1 MQYSDI
7 HKAVFLER
15 PNRFIAHCTV
25 DGMLETVHV
34 KNTGRCRELLVPG
47 ATVYLEKSSNP
58 NRKTAYDLVTV
69 ETPFGLVNMDAAAP
83 NQVAGELL
91 RAGAI
96 LSSPTLVQPEVRFG
110 ASRLDFYAEND
121 RQRLFVEVK
130 GVTLRQGEW
139 AVFPDA
145 PTVRGAKHMGELVQ
159 AVAQGYRAIAL
170 LIVQMGGCTAF
181 RPNRET
187 DPAFCRAL
195 RDARAAGVEVRAVD
209 CRVTPDTVT
218 ANRELPVDLDGIK
231 SVDKTPVAY

>member
-91 RAGAI
+91 RTGAI

-145 PTVRGAKHMGELVQ
+145 PTVRGAKHMGEVVQ
-159 AVAQGYRAIAL
+159 AVAQGCRAMAL

-209 CRVTPDTVT
+209 CRVTPNTVT
-218 ANRELPVDLDGIK
+218 ANRELPVDLDGHK
-231 SVDKTPVAY
+231 NC

>member
-91 RAGAI
+91 RTGAI

-121 RQRLFVEVK
+121 RQQLFVEVK

-159 AVAQGYRAIAL
+159 AVAQGCRAMAL

-209 CRVTPDTVT
+209 CRVTPNTVT
-218 ANRELPVDLDGIK
+218 ANRELPVDLDGHK
-231 SVDKTPVAY
+231 NC

>member
-96 LSSPTLVQPEVRFG
+96 LSSPTLVRPEVRFG

-121 RQRLFVEVK
+121 QQRLFVEVK
-130 GVTLRQGEW
+130 GVTLRQGAW

-145 PTVRGAKHMGELVQ
+145 PTVRGTKHMGELVQ
-159 AVAQGYRAIAL
+159 AVAQGYRAMAL
-170 LIVQMGGCTAF
+170 LIVHMGGCTAF

-209 CRVTPDTVT
+209 CRVTPNTVT
-218 ANRELPVDLDGIK
+218 ANRELPVDLDGHK
-231 SVDKTPVAY
+231 NC

>member
-25 DGMLETVHV
+25 DGRLETVHV

-96 LSSPTLVQPEVRFG
+96 LSSPTLVRPEVRFG

-121 RQRLFVEVK
+121 RQQLFVEVK

-159 AVAQGYRAIAL
+159 AVAQGYRAMAL

-209 CRVTPDTVT
+209 CRVTPNTVT
-218 ANRELPVDLDGIK
+218 ANRELPVDLDGHK
-231 SVDKTPVAY
+231 NC

>member
-96 LSSPTLVQPEVRFG
+96 LSSPTLVRPEVRFG

-121 RQRLFVEVK
+121 RQQLFVEVK

-159 AVAQGYRAIAL
+159 AVAQGYRAMAL

-181 RPNRET
+181 RPNWEA

-218 ANRELPVDLDGIK
+218 ANRELPVDLDGHK
-231 SVDKTPVAY
+231 NC

>member
-91 RAGAI
+91 RTGAI

-159 AVAQGYRAIAL
+159 AVAQGCRAMAL

-209 CRVTPDTVT
+209 CRVTPNTVT
-218 ANRELPVDLDGIK
+218 ANRELPVDLDGHK
-231 SVDKTPVAY
+231 NC

>member
-58 NRKTAYDLVTV
+58 NRKTAYDMVTV

-96 LSSPTLVQPEVRFG
+96 LSSPTLVRPEVRFG

-121 RQRLFVEVK
+121 QQRLFVEVK
-130 GVTLRQGEW
+130 GVTLRQGAW

-145 PTVRGAKHMGELVQ
+145 PTVRGTKHMGELVQ
-159 AVAQGYRAIAL
+159 AVAQGYRAMAL

-209 CRVTPDTVT
+209 CRVTPNTVT
-218 ANRELPVDLDGIK
+218 ANRELPVDLDGHK
-231 SVDKTPVAY
+231 NC

>member
-96 LSSPTLVQPEVRFG
+96 LSSPTLVRPEVRFG

-121 RQRLFVEVK
+121 RQQLFVEVK

-159 AVAQGYRAIAL
+159 AVAQGYRAMAL

-209 CRVTPDTVT
+209 CRVTPNTVT
-218 ANRELPVDLDGIK
+218 ANRELPVDLDEHK
-231 SVDKTPVAY
+231 NC

>member
-145 PTVRGAKHMGELVQ
+145 LTVRGAKHMGELVQ
-159 AVAQGYRAIAL
+159 AVAQGYRAMAL

-209 CRVTPDTVT
+209 CRVTPNTVT
-218 ANRELPVDLDGIK
+218 ANRELPVDLDGHK
-231 SVDKTPVAY
+231 NC

>member
-69 ETPFGLVNMDAAAP
+69 KTPFGLVNMDAAAP

-121 RQRLFVEVK
+121 RQQLFVEVK

-159 AVAQGYRAIAL
+159 AVAQGYRAMAL

-209 CRVTPDTVT
+209 CRVTPNTVT
-218 ANRELPVDLDGIK
+218 ANRELPVDLDGHK
-231 SVDKTPVAY
+231 NC

>member
-130 GVTLRQGEW
+130 GVTHCSGHQAHGRAGAGGGAGLPCHGASYCADGR
-139 AVFPDA
+139 VHRI
-145 PTVRGAKHMGELVQ
+145 PTQLGDGFGVLPG
-159 AVAQGYRAIAL
+159 
-170 LIVQMGGCTAF
+170 TA
-181 RPNRET
+181 
-187 DPAFCRAL
+187 
-195 RDARAAGVEVRAVD
+195 
-209 CRVTPDTVT
+209 
-218 ANRELPVDLDGIK
+218 
-231 SVDKTPVAY
+231 

>member
-91 RAGAI
+91 RA
-96 LSSPTLVQPEVRFG
+96 
-110 ASRLDFYAEND
+110 SRLDFYAEND

-145 PTVRGAKHMGELVQ
+145 PTVRGTKHMGELVQ
-159 AVAQGYRAIAL
+159 AVAQGYRAMAL

-181 RPNRET
+181 RPNWET
-187 DPAFCRAL
+187 DPVFCRAL
-195 RDARAAGVEVRAVD
+195 RDARAAGVEVRAGN
-209 CRVTPDTVT
+209 CRWKWT
-218 ANRELPVDLDGIK
+218 E
-231 SVDKTPVAY
+231 

>member
-91 RAGAI
+91 RTGAI

-121 RQRLFVEVK
+121 RQQLFVEVK

-159 AVAQGYRAIAL
+159 AVAQGYRAMAL

-209 CRVTPDTVT
+209 CRVTPNTVT
-218 ANRELPVDLDGIK
+218 ANRELPVDLDGHK
-231 SVDKTPVAY
+231 NC

>member
-91 RAGAI
+91 RTGAI

-130 GVTLRQGEW
+130 GVTLRKGEW

-145 PTVRGAKHMGELVQ
+145 PTVRGTKHMGELVQ
-159 AVAQGYRAIAL
+159 AVAQGYRAMAL

-195 RDARAAGVEVRAVD
+195 RDAQAAGVEVRAVD
-209 CRVTPDTVT
+209 CRVTPNTVT
-218 ANRELPVDLDGIK
+218 ANRELPVDLDGHK
-231 SVDKTPVAY
+231 NC

>member
-1 MQYSDI
+1 MQ
-7 HKAVFLER
+7 
-15 PNRFIAHCTV
+15 
-25 DGMLETVHV
+25 ETVHV

-91 RAGAI
+91 RAGTI

-159 AVAQGYRAIAL
+159 AVAQGYRAMAL

-209 CRVTPDTVT
+209 CRVTPNTVT
-218 ANRELPVDLDGIK
+218 ANRELPVDLDGHK
-231 SVDKTPVAY
+231 NC

>member
-25 DGMLETVHV
+25 DGRLETVHV

-91 RAGAI
+91 RAGTI

-121 RQRLFVEVK
+121 QQRLFVEVK
-130 GVTLRQGEW
+130 GVTLRQGAW

-145 PTVRGAKHMGELVQ
+145 PTVRGTKHMGELVQ
-159 AVAQGYRAIAL
+159 AVAQGYRAMAL

-209 CRVTPDTVT
+209 CRVTPNTVT
-218 ANRELPVDLDGIK
+218 ANRELPVDLDGHK
-231 SVDKTPVAY
+231 NC

>member
-96 LSSPTLVQPEVRFG
+96 LSSPTLVRPEVRFG

-121 RQRLFVEVK
+121 QQRLFVEVK
-130 GVTLRQGEW
+130 GVTLRQGAW

-145 PTVRGAKHMGELVQ
+145 PTVRGTKHMGELVQ
-159 AVAQGYRAIAL
+159 AVAQGYRAMAL

-195 RDARAAGVEVRAVD
+195 RDAQAAGVEVRAVD
-209 CRVTPDTVT
+209 CRVTPNTVT
-218 ANRELPVDLDGIK
+218 ANRELPVDLDGHK
-231 SVDKTPVAY
+231 NC

>member
-15 PNRFIAHCTV
+15 PNRFIAHCKV

-69 ETPFGLVNMDAAAP
+69 ETPFGPVNMDAAAP

-145 PTVRGAKHMGELVQ
+145 PTVRGTKHMGELVQ
-159 AVAQGYRAIAL
+159 AVAQGYRAMAL

-195 RDARAAGVEVRAVD
+195 RDAQAAGVEVRAVD
-209 CRVTPDTVT
+209 CRVTPNTVT
-218 ANRELPVDLDGIK
+218 ANRELPVDLDGHK
-231 SVDKTPVAY
+231 NC

>member
-25 DGMLETVHV
+25 DGRLETVHV

-159 AVAQGYRAIAL
+159 AVAQGYRAMAL

-209 CRVTPDTVT
+209 CRVTPNTVT
-218 ANRELPVDLDGIK
+218 ANRELPVDLDGHK
-231 SVDKTPVAY
+231 NC

>member
-15 PNRFIAHCTV
+15 PNRFIAHCMV

-145 PTVRGAKHMGELVQ
+145 PTVRGTKHMGELVQ
-159 AVAQGYRAIAL
+159 AVAQGYRAMAL

-195 RDARAAGVEVRAVD
+195 CDAQAAGVEVRAVD

-218 ANRELPVDLDGIK
+218 ANRELAVDLDGHK
-231 SVDKTPVAY
+231 KC

>member
-96 LSSPTLVQPEVRFG
+96 LSSPTLVRPEVRFG

-121 RQRLFVEVK
+121 QQRLFVEVK
-130 GVTLRQGEW
+130 GVTLRQGAW

-145 PTVRGAKHMGELVQ
+145 PTVRGTKHMGELVQ
-159 AVAQGYRAIAL
+159 AVAQGYRAMAL

-209 CRVTPDTVT
+209 CRVTPNTVT
-218 ANRELPVDLDGIK
+218 ANRELPVDLDGHK
-231 SVDKTPVAY
+231 NC

>member
-34 KNTGRCRELLVPG
+34 KNTCRCRELLVPG
-47 ATVYLEKSSNP
+47 ATGYLEKSSNP

-96 LSSPTLVQPEVRFG
+96 LSSPTLVRPEVRFG

-121 RQRLFVEVK
+121 QQRLFVEVK
-130 GVTLRQGEW
+130 GVTLRQGAW

-145 PTVRGAKHMGELVQ
+145 PTVRGTKHMGELVQ
-159 AVAQGYRAIAL
+159 AVAQGYRAMAL

-209 CRVTPDTVT
+209 CRVTPNTVT
-218 ANRELPVDLDGIK
+218 ANRELPVDLDGHK
-231 SVDKTPVAY
+231 NC

>member
-91 RAGAI
+91 RAGTI

-159 AVAQGYRAIAL
+159 AVAQGYRAMAL

-209 CRVTPDTVT
+209 CRVTPNTVT
-218 ANRELPVDLDGIK
+218 ANRELPVDLDGHK
-231 SVDKTPVAY
+231 NC

>member
-145 PTVRGAKHMGELVQ
+145 PTVRGTKHMGELVQ
-159 AVAQGYRAIAL
+159 AVAQGYRAMAL

-195 RDARAAGVEVRAVD
+195 RDAQAAGVEVRAVD

-218 ANRELPVDLDGIK
+218 ANRELPVDPDGHK
-231 SVDKTPVAY
+231 KC

>member
-25 DGMLETVHV
+25 DGMIETVHV

-69 ETPFGLVNMDAAAP
+69 ETPFGPVNMDAAAP

-145 PTVRGAKHMGELVQ
+145 PTVRGTKHMGELVQ
-159 AVAQGYRAIAL
+159 AVAQGYRAMAL

-209 CRVTPDTVT
+209 CRVTPNTVT
-218 ANRELPVDLDGIK
+218 ANRELPVDLDGHK
-231 SVDKTPVAY
+231 NC

>member
-96 LSSPTLVQPEVRFG
+96 LSSPTLVRPEVRFG

-121 RQRLFVEVK
+121 RQQLFVEVK

-145 PTVRGAKHMGELVQ
+145 PTVRGTKHMGELVQ
-159 AVAQGYRAIAL
+159 AVAQGYRAMAL

-209 CRVTPDTVT
+209 CRVTPNTVT
-218 ANRELPVDLDGIK
+218 ANRELPVDLDGHK
-231 SVDKTPVAY
+231 NC

>member
-47 ATVYLEKSSNP
+47 TTVYLEKSSNP

-96 LSSPTLVQPEVRFG
+96 LSSPTLVRPEVRFG

-159 AVAQGYRAIAL
+159 AVAQGYRAMAL

-209 CRVTPDTVT
+209 CRVTPNTVT
-218 ANRELPVDLDGIK
+218 ANRELPVDLDGHK
-231 SVDKTPVAY
+231 NC

>member
-96 LSSPTLVQPEVRFG
+96 LSSPTLVRPEVRFG

-130 GVTLRQGEW
+130 GVTLRQGAW

-145 PTVRGAKHMGELVQ
+145 PTVRGTKHMGELVQ
-159 AVAQGYRAIAL
+159 AVAQGYRAMAL

-209 CRVTPDTVT
+209 CRVTPNTVT
-218 ANRELPVDLDGIK
+218 ANRELPVDLDGHK
-231 SVDKTPVAY
+231 NC

>member
-130 GVTLRQGEW
+130 GVTLRQGAW

-145 PTVRGAKHMGELVQ
+145 PTVRGTKHMGELVQ
-159 AVAQGYRAIAL
+159 AVAQGYRAMAL

-209 CRVTPDTVT
+209 CRVTPNTVT
-218 ANRELPVDLDGIK
+218 ANRELPVDLDGHK
-231 SVDKTPVAY
+231 NC

>member
-130 GVTLRQGEW
+130 GVTLESGGH
-139 AVFPDA
+139 VYFPDA
-145 PTVRGAKHMGELVQ
+145 PTERGVRHLHTLMQ
-159 AVAQGYRAIAL
+159 AVEQGHRATAFFV
-170 LIVQMGGCTAF
+170 VQMENVLDFA
-181 RPNRET
+181 PNDGT
-187 DPAFCRAL
+187 HPAFGQAL
-195 RDARAAGVEVRAVD
+195 RQAAEAGVQVLAYS
-209 CRVTPDTVT
+209 CHVTPKEMEID
-218 ANRELPVDLDGIK
+218 REIPVVL
-231 SVDKTPVAY
+231 

>member
-58 NRKTAYDLVTV
+58 NRKTAYELVTV

-159 AVAQGYRAIAL
+159 AVAQGYRAMAL

-209 CRVTPDTVT
+209 CRVTPNTVT
-218 ANRELPVDLDGIK
+218 ANRELPVDLDGHK
-231 SVDKTPVAY
+231 NC

>member
-91 RAGAI
+91 RAGTI

-145 PTVRGAKHMGELVQ
+145 PTVRGTKHMGELVQ
-159 AVAQGYRAIAL
+159 AVAQGYRAMAL

-209 CRVTPDTVT
+209 CRVTPNTVT
-218 ANRELPVDLDGIK
+218 ANRELPVDLDGHK
-231 SVDKTPVAY
+231 NC

>member
-25 DGMLETVHV
+25 DGRLETVHV
-34 KNTGRCRELLVPG
+34 KNTGRCRELLMPG

-145 PTVRGAKHMGELVQ
+145 HGRAGAGGGAGLPCHGAAYCADGRVHRIPTQLGDGSGVLPG
-159 AVAQGYRAIAL
+159 
-170 LIVQMGGCTAF
+170 TA
-181 RPNRET
+181 
-187 DPAFCRAL
+187 
-195 RDARAAGVEVRAVD
+195 
-209 CRVTPDTVT
+209 
-218 ANRELPVDLDGIK
+218 
-231 SVDKTPVAY
+231 

>member
-25 DGMLETVHV
+25 DGKLETVHV

-145 PTVRGAKHMGELVQ
+145 PTVRGTKHMGELVQ
-159 AVAQGYRAIAL
+159 AVAQGYRAMAL

-218 ANRELPVDLDGIK
+218 ANRELPVDLDGHK
-231 SVDKTPVAY
+231 NC

>member
-145 PTVRGAKHMGELVQ
+145 PTVRGTKHMGELVQ
-159 AVAQGYRAIAL
+159 AVAQGYRAMAL
-170 LIVQMGGCTAF
+170 LIV
-181 RPNRET
+181 
-187 DPAFCRAL
+187 
-195 RDARAAGVEVRAVD
+195 
-209 CRVTPDTVT
+209 
-218 ANRELPVDLDGIK
+218 
-231 SVDKTPVAY
+231 

>member
-96 LSSPTLVQPEVRFG
+96 LSSPTLVRPEVRFG

-159 AVAQGYRAIAL
+159 AVAQGYRAMAL

-218 ANRELPVDLDGIK
+218 ANRELPVDLDGHK
-231 SVDKTPVAY
+231 NC